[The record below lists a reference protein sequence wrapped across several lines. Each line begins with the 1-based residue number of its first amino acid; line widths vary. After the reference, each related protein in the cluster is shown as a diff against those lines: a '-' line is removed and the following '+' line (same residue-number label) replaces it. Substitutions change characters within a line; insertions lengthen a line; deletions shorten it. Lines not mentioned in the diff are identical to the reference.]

1 MEHCPTGIKPNI
13 DVWGE
18 EPEGMEIMRRIKSK
32 FDPDRILNPGRF
44 LGRL

>member
-1 MEHCPTGIKPNI
+1 PAGIKPNI

-44 LGRL
+44 LGKL